1 FGISHWLVTVAYTL
15 SDFRSLESGFDGSTF
30 GSPRVREW
38 GRAPLDA
45 RQQFVVRA
53 GFGRNTTSFTLFG
66 RLQTG
71 LPFTPRVGAD
81 VNGDGL
87 ANDRAFV
94 FDPLASDPTVAAA
107 TRALLTNSSSRVAT
121 RLTRQRGSPA
131 KRASCEGPWTASL
144 NAQLTTSGSALHLST
159 RFRTIALTFSNSLG
173 RLDQVLHG
181 RAHLRGCG
189 TQPFAD
195 P

>member
-66 RLQTG
+66 RLQSG

-107 TRALLTNSSSRVAT
+107 TRAVSRHAGCGNESRT
-121 RLTRQRGSPA
+121 R
-131 KRASCEGPWTASL
+131 
-144 NAQLTTSGSALHLST
+144 HLSST
-159 RFRTIALTFSNSLG
+159 
-173 RLDQVLHG
+173 G
-181 RAHLRGCG
+181 RARAQTG
-189 TQPFAD
+189 TSRLSGPASYSRRSQTAIFDQPA
-195 P
+195 